1 MTAAPANVT
10 QPTGDLRAK
19 GVKFQPN
26 CSHCRESSRSQ
37 VWLPLLLL
45 SFVSAYACVASELR
59 TEDLKPC
66 LTGLRNAI
74 EKSDAML
81 YSPSPNDIQENCKNM
96 SLRCYMLEL
105 MMVIDEEDITGKNA
119 DCITDFS
126 DMLPKEHLTD
136 CPPCE
141 AYSLK
146 NITIFLERLNNL
158 LEEMTFKRHA
168 T

>member
-81 YSPSPNDIQENCKNM
+81 YSPSPNDIQSYRHHPSVCAGARIRSNK
-96 SLRCYMLEL
+96 L
-105 MMVIDEEDITGKNA
+105 NA
-119 DCITDFS
+119 DQFGCWISSFQNFRNT
-126 DMLPKEHLTD
+126 E
-136 CPPCE
+136 C
-141 AYSLK
+141 SLK
-146 NITIFLERLNNL
+146 NGAARWQLTRRKYIY
-158 LEEMTFKRHA
+158 A
-168 T
+168 YS